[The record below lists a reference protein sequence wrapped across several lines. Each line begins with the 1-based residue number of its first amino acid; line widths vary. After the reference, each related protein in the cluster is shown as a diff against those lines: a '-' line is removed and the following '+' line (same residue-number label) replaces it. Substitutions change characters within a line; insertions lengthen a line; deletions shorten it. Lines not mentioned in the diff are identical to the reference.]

1 MFKIQLI
8 CIITLV
14 NKNNLNKIIKNNKI
28 YNSLFSFDSKEKEA
42 EYKFFYFSSKLGQT
56 KTVILLTSILYFA
69 LGILDL
75 LYSNIEFCV
84 YIPIKLF
91 IVISGFLLVYTKIL
105 TIEKVNSLVHLFYIF
120 ALIGILLQMYFSTDK
135 LFFLFYSVGFI
146 SVMSVSIILSSVK
159 LLNTII
165 SSIILSS
172 IYLFALHFKIDS
184 YQLYGYIFLI
194 FTVFAVAMLAALL
207 NEISHRE
214 NFMLIKQI
222 EKTTNEKIA
231 DEIEINK
238 ASIQKLQSLNQNNT
252 ELRKTIKELMQK
264 EKSLNTILNNKTYD
278 SDTKLKVIIAALN
291 DFNVYT
297 DGINKEI
304 EQTNIDITK
313 KLDELKENIEI
324 KENFEIN
331 KKQFDLN
338 QMLND
343 IELIFKFSVENRSFN
358 ITNSTNTSREIKT
371 DQAKL
376 KQIFVS
382 LVNHLFNIGANKIDC
397 SYYIDDDKNIIF
409 TFNSD
414 RYIND
419 KLDVNKLL
427 VPMYLANLGGKIMD
441 NANENNTIIFKIP
454 AKQSEI
460 IINTDNS
467 LNFDNKSVLIID
479 DDKENLSYLEFV
491 IKSSKAKIYKASNG
505 VEALDIF
512 KENNNELQIVIMD
525 INMPGLNGNEA
536 ARFMKEI
543 NPSVPIL
550 LVTAYSFYN
559 NKLLNADKV
568 LIKPFSPKV
577 LIENISELVN

>member
-1 MFKIQLI
+1 MEK
-8 CIITLV
+8 TV
-14 NKNNLNKIIKNNKI
+14 RNNKV
-28 YNSLFSFDSKEKEA
+28 YNILFGFNSKQKES

-56 KTVILLTSILYFA
+56 RSIILITSVLYFA

-75 LYSNIEFCV
+75 LYSNIDFNV

-91 IVISGFLLVYTKIL
+91 VISSGFLLVYTKIL
-105 TIEKVNSLVHLFYIF
+105 TIEKVNFLVHLFYII
-120 ALIGILLQMYFSTDK
+120 ALLGIILQMYFSTDK
-135 LFFLFYSVGFI
+135 LFFLFYSVGFV
-146 SVMSVSIILSSVK
+146 SVMSVSIMLSSVK
-159 LLNTII
+159 MLNTII
-165 SSIILSS
+165 SSLVLGS
-172 IYLFALHFKIDS
+172 IYLFVLHFKINDYS
-184 YQLYGYIFLI
+184 LYGYMFLF
-194 FTVFAVAMLAALL
+194 FTVFSVAVVAALL
-207 NEISHRE
+207 NEISNRE
-214 NFMLIKQI
+214 NFLLIKHI
-222 EKTTNEKIA
+222 EKSTNEKIA

-238 ASIQKLQSLNQNNT
+238 VSIQKLQSLNQNNK
-252 ELRKTIKELMQK
+252 ELRKTINELISK
-264 EKSLNTILNNKTYD
+264 EKSLNSILKNRSFD
-278 SDTKLKVIIAALN
+278 SETKLKVITEALS
-291 DFNVYT
+291 DFNNFTV
-297 DGINKEI
+297 DINKEI
-304 EQTNIDITK
+304 EQTNLDITK

-324 KENFEIN
+324 KENFEIS

-338 QMLND
+338 QMLSD
-343 IELIFKFSVENRSFN
+343 IELIFKFSSENRSFIIN
-358 ITNSTNTSREIKT
+358 RPTNTSIVIKT

-376 KQIFVS
+376 KQIFIS

-397 SYYIDDDKNIIF
+397 SYSIDDENYIIF

-427 VPMYLANLGGKIMD
+427 VPMYLANLGGKIVD
-441 NANENNTIIFKIP
+441 NIDENSTITFRVP

-460 IINTDNS
+460 IFNSDNL
-467 LNFDNKSVLIID
+467 LNFKNKSVLIID

-491 IKSSKAKIYKASNG
+491 IKNSKAKIYKASNG
-505 VEALDIF
+505 VDALDIF
-512 KENNNELQIVIMD
+512 KEKNTELQIVIMD
-525 INMPGLNGNEA
+525 ISMPGLNGNEA
-536 ARFMKEI
+536 AKFMKEI